1 MKYIVKDSDNNKM
14 IMSVVTSMPQLPE
27 GWEVLGLA
35 DELPEAM
42 VEIEAQSLSDKE
54 KAEALQFLNETDWK
68 VLRHRDQLEMN
79 MTTSLSSEEFDQLL
93 IDRQMARNKI

>member
-1 MKYIVKDSDNNKM
+1 MKYIVQDDQNKKM
-14 IMSVVTSMPQLPE
+14 IMEVVSSMPQLPE
-27 GWEVLGLA
+27 GFEVLGKA
-35 DELPEAM
+35 EELPEAM
-42 VEIEAQSLSDKE
+42 AEIEAQSLSDKE